1 MKEKLKV
8 SVLIILSSVLVLN
21 VFGQVPQ
28 SFNYQGVARD
38 IDGAEISN
46 KVIGVRLSIR
56 NNSAS
61 GIVEYQEEHSLITN
75 QFGLFSL
82 AVGQGTPNLIDFDQ
96 IDWSIGQKWL
106 QVELDTSGGTNYQD
120 MGASQL
126 LSTPY
131 ALYAGNAGVTAT
143 IWEEGV
149 GDAISY
155 MNGSV
160 GIGTDSPNQ
169 MLSVNDTIQSLVGG
183 FMFPDGTVQATAV
196 NTVESFWR
204 KNGTSTIEPTVLD
217 NIRINADSIQAGLN
231 SSVLMGVVK
240 DNSTIIAT
248 GVLGSPITGLNNI
261 DYQFDSNLRGP
272 YVEFSNF
279 HEQSLSGSSM
289 GIMIGT
295 LDAES
300 SGGSSANVILNNVNA
315 GFNAA
320 DFAIQCEY
328 DGPNSTDYN
337 EVARFTSEGNVGI
350 GISSP
355 EQKLSV
361 ADTIQSTIGGFM
373 FPDGSVQATAA
384 LDTSLWSFNSSENAI
399 SYTLGSVI
407 VGPEDDY
414 GWPQYR
420 TLFVSEDSEEFTTG
434 GGIFNLR
441 GRALGVFHNV
451 NYTYDPTKIGPGMI
465 LGNYSVPSSL
475 NSSVSIDLS
484 TYSSFSG
491 KKTSVALTNI
501 NRGEEKA
508 DFAIQVE
515 DSQGLSGQS
524 TFMREVARFTSEGNV
539 GIGISEPE
547 HMLSVNDTIQS
558 LIGGFMFPDGT
569 VQVTAAGGED
579 VWAYSGSDLYLK
591 DSLEGRL
598 VLGRASIF
606 DPNAIFQV
614 QSDENLSNGNSGVL
628 SKVAAFEHNVDFEYD
643 SSTMGPHIKFA
654 NRAIPTLSQSAMS
667 VEIVTLSN
675 GNVSEGAIALT
686 NINRGFDAADLA
698 IQTEHDEPGQGIYMR
713 EVARFTSE
721 GNVGIGISEPEQKL
735 SVAGM
740 IESTVGGYKFPDG
753 TVQATAFFESAADS
767 LLSFDGTNLIIE
779 SQDGA
784 VLVGSTSS
792 NESFTQ
798 FVVTSF
804 DNEPFSGGSS
814 GVRSKVA
821 VFAHDVDWV
830 YDPGAIG
837 PRLKIRN
844 EAVQSNEGSS
854 MSLEISSASSSPRSA
869 CSVLLSSVSKGRN
882 MSDLAIQ
889 TENDGGSPDG
899 VSFAEVAR
907 FTSEGTVGIGT
918 NSPKEK
924 LHVSSGNVYLDDATN
939 GVIMTSPNGNC
950 WLMQVN
956 DAGAPVFSNITCP

>member
-1 MKEKLKV
+1 MKEKLKI
-8 SVLIILSSVLVLN
+8 SVLIIFSTVLVLN

-143 IWEEGV
+143 IWAEGV

-204 KNGTSTIEPTVLD
+204 KNGTSTIEPTVSD

-300 SGGSSANVILNNVNA
+300 SGGSSANVILNNVNT

-350 GISSP
+350 GVSEP

-361 ADTIQSTIGGFM
+361 NDTIQSLVGGFM
-373 FPDGSVQATAA
+373 FPDGSVQ
-384 LDTSLWSFNSSENAI
+384 
-399 SYTLGSVI
+399 
-407 VGPEDDY
+407 
-414 GWPQYR
+414 
-420 TLFVSEDSEEFTTG
+420 
-434 GGIFNLR
+434 
-441 GRALGVFHNV
+441 
-451 NYTYDPTKIGPGMI
+451 
-465 LGNYSVPSSL
+465 
-475 NSSVSIDLS
+475 
-484 TYSSFSG
+484 
-491 KKTSVALTNI
+491 
-501 NRGEEKA
+501 
-508 DFAIQVE
+508 
-515 DSQGLSGQS
+515 
-524 TFMREVARFTSEGNV
+524 
-539 GIGISEPE
+539 
-547 HMLSVNDTIQS
+547 
-558 LIGGFMFPDGT
+558 
-569 VQVTAAGGED
+569 VTAAGDEN
-579 VWAYSGSDLYLK
+579 VWAYSGSDLYLQ

-598 VLGRASIF
+598 VLGRSSIF

-614 QSDENLSNGNSGVL
+614 QSDENQSNGNSGVL
-628 SKVAAFEHNVDFEYD
+628 SKVAAFEHNIDFKYD

-654 NRAIPTLSQSAMS
+654 NRAIPTLSQSSMS

-675 GNVSEGAIALT
+675 SNISEGAIALT

-698 IQTEHDEPGQGIYMR
+698 IQTEHDEPGQGVFMR
-713 EVARFTSE
+713 EVARFTSEGNVGIGISEPEQKLSVAGMIESTVDGYKFPDGTVQITAAGDAGAWRYSGDDLFVKDSLEGKLVIGRSEVFDQNAIFQVQSIESVLNGNGGVGSRVAAFEHNIDFKYDPIKVGPHIKFANREIPSTSGASMSVELITLSDGFLSECAVELTNVNRGVNAADLAIQTEHDEPGQGVFMTEVARFTSE

-792 NESFTQ
+792 NEAFTQ
-798 FVVTSF
+798 FVVTSV

-889 TENDGGSPDG
+889 TENDGASPDG

-918 NSPKEK
+918 GTPKEK
-924 LHVSSGNVYLDDATN
+924 LHVASGNVYIDDATK

>member
-1 MKEKLKV
+1 MKEKLKI
-8 SVLIILSSVLVLN
+8 SVLIIFSTVLVLN

-38 IDGAEISN
+38 IDGAEISD

-300 SGGSSANVILNNVNA
+300 SGGSSANVILNNVNT

-350 GISSP
+350 GVSEP

-361 ADTIQSTIGGFM
+361 NDTIQSLVGGFM
-373 FPDGSVQATAA
+373 FPDGSVQ
-384 LDTSLWSFNSSENAI
+384 
-399 SYTLGSVI
+399 
-407 VGPEDDY
+407 
-414 GWPQYR
+414 
-420 TLFVSEDSEEFTTG
+420 
-434 GGIFNLR
+434 
-441 GRALGVFHNV
+441 
-451 NYTYDPTKIGPGMI
+451 
-465 LGNYSVPSSL
+465 
-475 NSSVSIDLS
+475 
-484 TYSSFSG
+484 
-491 KKTSVALTNI
+491 
-501 NRGEEKA
+501 
-508 DFAIQVE
+508 
-515 DSQGLSGQS
+515 
-524 TFMREVARFTSEGNV
+524 
-539 GIGISEPE
+539 
-547 HMLSVNDTIQS
+547 
-558 LIGGFMFPDGT
+558 
-569 VQVTAAGGED
+569 VTAAGDEN
-579 VWAYSGSDLYLK
+579 VWAYSGSDLYLQ

-598 VLGRASIF
+598 VLGRSSIF

-614 QSDENLSNGNSGVL
+614 QSDENQSNGNSGVL
-628 SKVAAFEHNVDFEYD
+628 SKVAAFEHNIDFKYD

-654 NRAIPTLSQSAMS
+654 NRAIPTLSQSSMS

-675 GNVSEGAIALT
+675 SNISEGAIALT

-698 IQTEHDEPGQGIYMR
+698 IQTEHDEPGQGVFMR

-740 IESTVGGYKFPDG
+740 IESTVDGYKFPDG
-753 TVQATAFFESAADS
+753 TVQATAHLESAADS
-767 LLSFDGTNLIIE
+767 LLSFDGTNLIID
-779 SQDGA
+779 SHNGA
-784 VLVGSTSS
+784 ALIGSTSS
-792 NESFTQ
+792 NEGFTQ
-798 FVVTSF
+798 FVVTSVG
-804 DNEPFSGGSS
+804 NEPFSGGSS

-821 VFAHDVDWV
+821 VFAHDIDWV
-830 YDPGAIG
+830 YDPEAIG

-844 EAVQSNEGSS
+844 EAIQSSEGSS